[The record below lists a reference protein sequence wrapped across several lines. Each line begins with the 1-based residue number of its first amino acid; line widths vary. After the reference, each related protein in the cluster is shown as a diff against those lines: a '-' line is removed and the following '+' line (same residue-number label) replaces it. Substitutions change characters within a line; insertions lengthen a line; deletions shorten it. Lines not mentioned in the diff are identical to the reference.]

1 MRKPIRDP
9 RTSVSDDQAA
19 PGGATGDAALLREL
33 ASLRDIEPPPALAAR
48 VMTGLAAGAP
58 PTFWQWLRRPVRIE
72 LALSP
77 LAAVLFGTI
86 LAVGGAAVGWRAQR
100 PAPALVGV
108 AADGVAAEGVAAKRS
123 DAPTTVRVR
132 FTFRAPGAH
141 KVAVAGSFNG
151 WSQEALLLEEPGG
164 DGLFVGSA
172 PLPSGLHEYMF
183 VVDGKWMT
191 DPDSP
196 LRQADGFGRQ
206 NSLLRI

>member
-1 MRKPIRDP
+1 MTAPTRGP
-9 RTSVSDDQAA
+9 RSTA
-19 PGGATGDAALLREL
+19 GDASAERDGAADGAALRREL
-33 ASLRDIEPPPALAAR
+33 AALREIDPPPALAAR
-48 VMTGLAAGAP
+48 VMTGLAVAAP
-58 PTFWQWLRRPVRIE
+58 PTFWQWLRRPVRLE

-77 LAAVLFGTI
+77 LAAVLLGAS

-100 PAPALVGV
+100 PSPAPPPATANLP
-108 AADGVAAEGVAAKRS
+108 A
-123 DAPTTVRVR
+123 APTTVVRVR

-172 PLPSGLHEYMF
+172 PLPAGLHEYMF
-183 VVDGKWMT
+183 VVDGQWVT
-191 DPDSP
+191 DPDSA
-196 LRQADGFGRQ
+196 LRQPDGFGRQ